1 MSNGAV
7 PTVTSIEMSPM
18 ASSVGRRE
26 IGLRSTE
33 VGYDEERADSSASS
47 GFATMS
53 LSLPQY
59 AYLGDEKYN
68 KSCRSSLSAFLWQT
82 VELFSYKSHT
92 TLIGR

>member
-7 PTVTSIEMSPM
+7 PTITSIEMSPT

-33 VGYDEERADSSASS
+33 VGYDEERADSRASS

-53 LSLPQY
+53 SSLPQY
-59 AYLGDEKYN
+59 VYVGDERGN
-68 KSCRSSLSAFLWQT
+68 KSFRSSLSASLSQT
-82 VELFSYKSHT
+82 VEFISYKSHT
-92 TLIGR
+92 TLIDR